1 MKNQAAIVAGSGSEC
16 EAAKEK
22 PAREK
27 KKKKRETK
35 KRGEEKMVG

>member
-27 KKKKRETK
+27 KKEREEKK
-35 KRGEEKMVG
+35 GEEKMVG